1 MKVLVTGANGF
12 VGQNLSNQLEAGGHD
27 VIRAVRKKTD
37 SQETSVGNIGADTDW
52 LDKLYDVE
60 CVIHCA
66 ARVHVMKEMHAEA
79 LAAYRSVNLDG
90 TRRLAEQA
98 AQSGVRRFIYL
109 STIKVNGEQTELA
122 KPFSVSD
129 AVAPVDSYAISK
141 WEAEQALFE
150 ISRSTGLEVVIL
162 RPPLVYGPGVKGNFF
177 SLVSLISKGIPLPL
191 GAIDNKRSLV
201 GLDNLL
207 DLIIRCINHPA
218 AVGQV
223 FLVSDG
229 QDLSTP
235 ELISYLA
242 ESMGKKIWL
251 IPVPKTY
258 LLLLGKMT
266 GRLSQVQRLVG
277 SLQVDITKTCE
288 LLDWTPPLSVS
299 EGLHR
304 AVVNENTLHQ
314 HIK

>member
-12 VGQNLSNQLEAGGHD
+12 IGKNLSNQLEACGHD

-37 SQETSVGNIGADTDW
+37 SQETSVGNIGAETDW
-52 LDKLYDVE
+52 LEKLDGVE

-66 ARVHVMKEMHAEA
+66 ARVHVMKELHTEA
-79 LAAYRSVNLDG
+79 LAAYRSVNLKG

-109 STIKVNGEQTELA
+109 STIKVNGEQTHPG
-122 KPFSVSD
+122 KPFSGSD
-129 AVAPVDSYAISK
+129 AAAPADSYAVSK

-150 ISRSTGLEVVIL
+150 ISRNTGLEVVIV
-162 RPPLVYGPGVKGNFF
+162 RPPLVYGPEVKGNFF
-177 SLVSLISKGIPLPL
+177 SLISLIRKGIPLPL
-191 GAIDNKRSLV
+191 GAIDNKRSLI
-201 GLDNLL
+201 GLDNLV
-207 DLIIRCINHPA
+207 DLIMRCIGHPA
-218 AVGQV
+218 ASGQV

-235 ELISYLA
+235 ALIRYLA

-258 LLLLGKMT
+258 LLLLGKFT

-288 LLDWTPPLSVS
+288 LLDWTPPVSVS

-304 AVVNENTLHQ
+304 VVVSEKTPNEHT
-314 HIK
+314 K